1 MTQNKEVT
9 SNQLISNI
17 IEGIEKVKGTDITIM
32 DLREIENTVCDYF
45 ILCNGSSNT
54 QVVAIAG
61 AVQRTVSQAEGHI
74 KPWHIEGESN
84 AEWILIDYIDVVVH
98 IFQKRIRE
106 HYDIEGLWGDAK
118 TINIETN
125 Y

>member
-32 DLREIENTVCDYF
+32 DLREIENAVCDYF

-84 AEWILIDYIDVVVH
+84 AEWILIDYVDVVVH

>member
-1 MTQNKEVT
+1 MTQNKEIT

-32 DLREIENTVCDYF
+32 DLREIENSVCDYF
-45 ILCNGSSNT
+45 VLCNGSSNT
-54 QVVAIAG
+54 QVSAISG
-61 AVQRTVSQAEGHI
+61 AVQRVVSQAEGHV
-74 KPWHIEGESN
+74 KPWHVEGGMN
-84 AEWILIDYIDVVVH
+84 AEWILIDYVDVVVH

-118 TINIETN
+118 FLNIETN

>member
-61 AVQRTVSQAEGHI
+61 AIQRTVSQAEGHI

-84 AEWILIDYIDVVVH
+84 AEWILIDYVDVVVH

>member
-84 AEWILIDYIDVVVH
+84 AEWILIDYVC
-98 IFQKRIRE
+98 Q
-106 HYDIEGLWGDAK
+106 
-118 TINIETN
+118 
-125 Y
+125 

>member
-1 MTQNKEVT
+1 MTHNKEVT

>member
-1 MTQNKEVT
+1 MMQNKEVT

-61 AVQRTVSQAEGHI
+61 AIQRTVSQAEGHI

-84 AEWILIDYIDVVVH
+84 AEWILIDYVDVVVH